1 MGRVP
6 ADVAEWAA
14 AIRAGHR
21 TAVSRAVTLVE
32 SSRPADRETARRL
45 VVLLD
50 PYAGSAHRIGMTGP
64 PGVGKSTLI
73 DALGLRLTSGS
84 HRVAVLAVDPSSTV
98 SGGSILGDR
107 TRMARLSADP
117 RAYVRPSPSG
127 GALGGVT
134 EVTAEVMTVVAAAG
148 YDVVIVETVGVG
160 QSETALADLV
170 DTFVVLAMAGAGDDL
185 QAIKMGVLERADI
198 VAVTKAD
205 GAGADAARA
214 TAREISAARR
224 LAGSVHGRRPPPVVP
239 CSARLGT
246 GLAELWKRIE
256 EHHAGADLPARRGA
270 QRAAQLRAVARDSL
284 WAETTADPGLAGIV
298 AAAER
303 DVRAGGL
310 SVAAGAERIAAAFR
324 SRLRPDGQRSRST
337 GPTGRPQ

>member
-84 HRVAVLAVDPSSTV
+84 RRVA
-98 SGGSILGDR
+98 
-107 TRMARLSADP
+107 
-117 RAYVRPSPSG
+117 
-127 GALGGVT
+127 
-134 EVTAEVMTVVAAAG
+134 
-148 YDVVIVETVGVG
+148 
-160 QSETALADLV
+160 
-170 DTFVVLAMAGAGDDL
+170 VLAMAGAGDDL

-284 WAETTADPGLAGIV
+284 
-298 AAAER
+298 
-303 DVRAGGL
+303 
-310 SVAAGAERIAAAFR
+310 
-324 SRLRPDGQRSRST
+324 
-337 GPTGRPQ
+337 